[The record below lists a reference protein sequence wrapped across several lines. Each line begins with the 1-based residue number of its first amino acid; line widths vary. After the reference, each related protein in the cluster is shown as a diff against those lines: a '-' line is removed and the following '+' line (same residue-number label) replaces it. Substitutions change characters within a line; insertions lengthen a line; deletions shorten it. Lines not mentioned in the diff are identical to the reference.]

1 MHYSLIFKNVE
12 SSNHTC
18 DDDSYDLTR
27 ADVQLLL
34 SDLERFEATYFKDFP
49 LIRELSE
56 PFVLSIPQHII
67 EAIQHAH
74 DENLPDVMNPA
85 LLMYPLFAENAVEA
99 YGVFLNKLEDL
110 IFSDSTG
117 AGFIRKSIAAW
128 DRQMD
133 QSDTDM
139 DDPEDEDEAEDSD
152 DVDIDEVFEE
162 EDDHV
167 E

>member
-12 SSNHTC
+12 SPNHTC

-133 QSDTDM
+133 QSNTDTD
-139 DDPEDEDEAEDSD
+139 DAEDEDSD
-152 DVDIDEVFEE
+152 DVDIDEVFDDEIEE